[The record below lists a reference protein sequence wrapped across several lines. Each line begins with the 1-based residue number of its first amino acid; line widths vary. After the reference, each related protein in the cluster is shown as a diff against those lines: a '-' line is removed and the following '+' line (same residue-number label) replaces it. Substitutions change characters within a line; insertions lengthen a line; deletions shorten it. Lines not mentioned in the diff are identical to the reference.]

1 MSSFTEPKRI
11 IRSFTAVIAGS
22 WIYCLVLAPAFS
34 EQNYADVAAEKSKE
48 IGIGFTVAALIVGAI
63 WFFIATK
70 KSKS

>member
-1 MSSFTEPKRI
+1 MSSLTEPQKI
-11 IRSFTAVIAGS
+11 VRSFAAVIAGA

-48 IGIGFTVAALIVGAI
+48 IGIGFTVVAVLVGAI

>member
-11 IRSFTAVIAGS
+11 VQSFAAVIAGI
-22 WIYCLVLAPAFS
+22 WIYCLALAPAFS
-34 EQNYADVAAEKSKE
+34 GQNYADAVAEKSKE
-48 IGIGFTVAALIVGAI
+48 IGIGFTIAALIVGAI

>member
-1 MSSFTEPKRI
+1 MSNFTEPKRI
-11 IRSFTAVIAGS
+11 IRSFAAVIAGC
-22 WIYCLVLAPAFS
+22 WVYCLALAPAFS
-34 EQNYADVAAEKSKE
+34 EKPYADVAAEKSKE

>member
-11 IRSFTAVIAGS
+11 VRSFTAVIAGS

-34 EQNYADVAAEKSKE
+34 GQNYADVAAEKSKE

-70 KSKS
+70 KSRS

>member
-1 MSSFTEPKRI
+1 MSSSTAPKRI
-11 IRSFTAVIAGS
+11 VRSFAAVIVGS
-22 WIYCLVLAPAFS
+22 WVYCLVLAPAFS

-48 IGIGFTVAALIVGAI
+48 IGIGFTAAALLVGAI